1 MNVFFQ
7 DCIQEIVF
15 FSKFFG
21 IIAWNLSTKG
31 RKIFRGNFIR
41 NPWLICF
48 GRFLDEFLIELF
60 EISPAGIVEAMSE
73 INRELFFEKINTKIV
88 GSIIWKTSEDI
99 LVNFQDKSLSQI
111 KTTGI
116 NVQWFFFSYKFSR
129 HFWKISYNNIITT
142 GQISEKSLV
151 YLYTGIVFAGTFT
164 VIPVEITGG
173 SSVEV
178 QNIFF
183 NEFEKQ
189 IL

>member
-1 MNVFFQ
+1 MRHK
-7 DCIQEIVF
+7 IPSGILPEIPRFTNKTIYERIFPRLYLRNCFF

-116 NVQWFFFSYKFSR
+116 NVQWFFFFV
-129 HFWKISYNNIITT
+129 
-142 GQISEKSLV
+142 QI
-151 YLYTGIVFAGTFT
+151 F
-164 VIPVEITGG
+164 
-173 SSVEV
+173 
-178 QNIFF
+178 
-183 NEFEKQ
+183 
-189 IL
+189 